1 MLTIHH
7 SRPTHLAA
15 QRVVLIQEY
24 SAHKPRHLLPA
35 LGAYRVS
42 VLPTVHRA
50 WAWHTVAPAW
60 RVHDVLCEPVRVD
73 GVRLESERV
82 DLERIGREQ
91 RHARPRCVVG
101 DVYAKRV
108 VLMVKDFPH
117 LD

>member
-1 MLTIHH
+1 M
-7 SRPTHLAA
+7 
-15 QRVVLIQEY
+15 VLVQED
-24 SAHKPRHLLPA
+24 SAHEPGHLLPA
-35 LGAYRVS
+35 LGAHRVS

-50 WAWHTVAPAW
+50 WARHTVASAR
-60 RVHDVLCEPVRVD
+60 RVHDVLREPVRVD

-82 DLERIGREQ
+82 DLERVGREQ

-108 VLMVKDFPH
+108 VLMVKDFTH